1 MPISWINCSIT
12 DSVNGGA
19 GLCQCGP
26 RVDCVKPCWLSND
39 ASPRSVRKRDRILH
53 ARLSRR
59 LPRIPDVLASCTLG
73 NRRLV
78 LSALLHF
85 LQGLTILE
93 IVATFNFHL
102 RMKVTPGGLVQKWH
116 RLADLLYVWYEQLH
130 QEGPDETKLHAD
142 ETGWRVSGNTPWL
155 CCFTGPIVVYYL
167 IDRSHGFST
176 ASGFLSCSGSVQ

>member
-85 LQGLTILE
+85 LQSLTISE
-93 IVATFNFHL
+93 IVATFNFHQ
-102 RMKVTPGGLVQKWH
+102 RMKVTPVGLVQKWH
-116 RLADLLYVWYEQLH
+116 RFADLLYTWYEQLH
-130 QEGPDETKLHAD
+130 QEGLDETKSYMPMKPVGGYLL
-142 ETGWRVSGNTPWL
+142 TPFGCGVL
-155 CCFTGPIVVYYL
+155 RFPMSFT
-167 IDRSHGFST
+167 T
-176 ASGFLSCSGSVQ
+176 